1 VDFTA
6 DLHVHLGATRSGRP
20 VKIGASR
27 HLTLPGVLDAAM
39 RKGIKLLGVVD
50 FVPDVIEEAREHLS
64 SGACVE
70 AAGGGLE
77 YKCGVTVVP
86 GLEVEI
92 RPQGRKPA
100 HFVALFPGIDE
111 ASRMSQWVSARE
123 SNPDL
128 SSQVL
133 RATAQEASDL
143 TFELGGTFWPAH
155 AFTPHKGYYG
165 SCAASYGD
173 VFESGSHFEAI
184 ELGLSADTAM
194 AGMLPE
200 ISSSR
205 FVTASDCHGPE
216 TLAREFMLVSGPVS
230 FDVVKG
236 AARGESGAPWPV
248 IANYGLDPR
257 LGKYHR
263 TACPRC
269 GWIASGAP
277 PAEPP
282 CPMCG
287 HTRLITGVKDRIATL
302 ALEQRAMPKTAPHT
316 SPGRTSCRQA
326 AHCACREDQEER
338 PPYVYQVPLD
348 FLPGVGKR
356 TRAELRREFG
366 DESFVLHRATYA
378 EIGRVAGER
387 VAACIV
393 AARAGDI
400 DVAEGG
406 GGQYGR
412 VLGITR
418 KPGMTS
424 SS

>member
-1 VDFTA
+1 MDFTA

-27 HLTLPGVLDAAM
+27 FLTLHGVLDAAL

-50 FVPDVIEEAREHLS
+50 FVPEVIEEAREHLS
-64 SGACVE
+64 NGACVE
-70 AAGGGLE
+70 ATGGGLE

-86 GLEVEI
+86 GVEMEI

-100 HFVALFPGIDE
+100 HFVALFPGLDE
-111 ASRMSQWVSARE
+111 AGRMSQWVSARE
-123 SNPDL
+123 SNPHL

-133 RATAQEASDL
+133 RATAQETSDL
-143 TFELGGTFWPAH
+143 TSELGGTFWPAH

-165 SCAASYGD
+165 SCAASYAD
-173 VFESGSHFEAI
+173 VFESGSHFAAI

-200 ISSSR
+200 TGLSL

-216 TLAREFMLVSGPVS
+216 TLAREFMVVSGPVS
-230 FDVVKG
+230 FDVIRV
-236 AARGESGAPWPV
+236 AARGEGGAQWPV
-248 IANYGLDPR
+248 MANYGLDPR

-277 PAEPP
+277 LVNPP
-282 CPMCG
+282 CPACG
-287 HTRLITGVKDRIATL
+287 HARLITGVKDRIAAL
-302 ALEQRAMPKTAPHT
+302 ALEQTAPEQT
-316 SPGRTSCRQA
+316 SDSQGAC
-326 AHCACREDQEER
+326 CAFGVGQEER

-378 EIGRVAGER
+378 EIEKVAGER
-387 VAACIV
+387 AAACIV
-393 AARAGDI
+393 AARTGDI

-418 KPGMTS
+418 RPG
-424 SS
+424 